1 MNLATLKQQIPSSPA
16 FVLDE
21 EQVLANLQPLLA
33 LRQATGC
40 KVLYSMKALPLS
52 HLLSLIADQVD
63 GISVS
68 SLFEAR
74 LAREVLGGAS
84 VSVHLTSPGLRPDEF
99 VELSKLCSHISFN
112 SLSQYQRLRG
122 LADAYSQ
129 GLRVNPKLSIAGDQ
143 RYDPC
148 RLHSKLGVDIGAIA
162 DGLPG
167 DLEGLHFHTMFAGQD
182 YLPLQRTLEK
192 LQPILKRSKH
202 LRWLNLGGGYLY
214 HAIADKN
221 QMIATLCDLRAEFG
235 VDVYLEPGKAL
246 VGNAGYLLTSVL
258 DSFVSDGKPL
268 LILDTSVNHN
278 PEVFEYQSKPRLLE
292 EDISGSYTAILA
304 GSTCLAGDVFGEY
317 RFQQVPE
324 VGDKLVFAD
333 VGAYSLIKA
342 NRFNGYNLP
351 DIYGLKQNQASL
363 LKHYEFA
370 DYHQQWLSDGS
381 Y

>member
-1 MNLATLKQQIPSSPA
+1 MNLAALKQQIPSSPA

-21 EQVLANLQPLLA
+21 EQVLANLQPLQA
-33 LRQATGC
+33 LRQATAC

-84 VSVHLTSPGLRPDEF
+84 VSVHLTSPGLRADEF
-99 VELSKLCSHISFN
+99 IELSALCSHISFN
-112 SLSQYQRLRG
+112 SLSQYQRLHG
-122 LADAYSQ
+122 LAAAYSQ
-129 GLRVNPKLSIAGDQ
+129 GLRVNPKLSIASDQ

-182 YLPLQRTLEK
+182 FLPLQKTLEK
-192 LQPILKRSKH
+192 LRPILKRSKH

-214 HAIADKN
+214 HAIADQH
-221 QMIATLCDLRAEFG
+221 QMITTLCDLRAEFG

-246 VGNAGYLLTSVL
+246 VGNAGYLLTSVM
-258 DSFVSDGKPL
+258 DRFVSDGKPV

-278 PEVFEYQSKPRLLE
+278 PEVFEYQSRPRLLE
-292 EDISGSYTAILA
+292 EDIRGSSTAILA

-317 RFQQVPE
+317 RFEQVPE

-351 DIYGLKQNQASL
+351 DIYGLNQAQASL
-363 LKHYEFA
+363 LKRYEFA
-370 DYHQQWLSDGS
+370 DYHQQWYSNDT